1 MSPIA
6 LPSQN
11 AVVLHGPKDLR
22 LEDRTLWPPHY
33 NQAQV
38 AVISTGL
45 CGSDRQLSFLFLHLS
60 LHLSRFSNQYT
71 TTSRVRTAT
80 LPSRHRWF

>member
-6 LPSQN
+6 LQLQR

-22 LEDRTLWPPHY
+22 LEERPSWPPQY

-38 AVISTGL
+38 AVKSTGL
-45 CGSDRQLSFLFLHLS
+45 CGSDCE
-60 LHLSRFSNQYT
+60 
-71 TTSRVRTAT
+71 
-80 LPSRHRWF
+80 